1 MNKKILLPN
10 NNFGACLMLV
20 VVILVATVPFIVAAW
35 LMLFIAPWWV
45 AWPLALLVEM
55 IVFLKVVKFKP

>member
-10 NNFGACLMLV
+10 NNFGACLMLL
-20 VVILVATVPFIVAAW
+20 VVILVATVPFIVTAW
-35 LMLFIAPWWV
+35 LMLFIAPFWV
-45 AWPLALLVEM
+45 VGPLALLVEM

>member
-10 NNFGACLMLV
+10 NNFGACLMLLA
-20 VVILVATVPFIVAAW
+20 VILVATVPLLVVIW
-35 LMLFIAPWWV
+35 LTLLIAPWWV